1 MTLQSPPN
9 GGLAL
14 LAEAFRAKRTG
25 TLVLG
30 EEPSLLRARLEHG
43 QIVALG
49 PAPAVDTAASMP
61 KPNDSV
67 RLRLERVLSE
77 IGMRKPAASPEP
89 APPASLRD
97 RVIERLGDETA
108 PARFEEGKEAPP
120 GLLAVAVA
128 TEPLILEAVRQMRHD
143 ETVRRAL
150 GDLERPLLATPALAD
165 ERTLTLTEGYLLS
178 RIDGTV
184 SAREVLQ
191 IAPLDPRE
199 TERSLLG
206 LLLTGRVESRPAPPV
221 VAEPTQPTVAM
232 PHVVMP
238 TVATPAVEMPTVATP
253 AVAMP
258 AVAMPAVEMPGA
270 SVPPAS
276 ESDPALPTA
285 EPIDA
290 DAPVPDVAAEE
301 VVDAR
306 AEELAD
312 ADAPIVEAVPDD
324 DVQAAPGPQA
334 GPPAETPREPI
345 DPKVAER
352 RRDIVAFYQSLP
364 FKQNHFDML
373 GVEAGCSDEEVKK
386 AYITLTKRYHPD
398 ANRDRRLDDL
408 HDMLEAIIIRVGEA
422 WEVIG
427 EARSRASY
435 EARAGIVRRPRPATA
450 SGGTPP
456 SAAASAPGAGAATP
470 PAATP
475 AYPSPDDEPAYVSP
489 EEILQRAR
497 RLLAQARYWD
507 AIQLLETTVHG
518 MEPRRQ
524 QHRGRLL
531 LARAYSKNPNWLR
544 RAEEMLHELVRED
557 PTNADTH
564 YELGLVYKTGGFV
577 ARAQGMF
584 RRALELRPGHKE
596 AAAELG
602 IQTEDPSGGGGLL
615 KRLFKR
621 GKAS

>member
-1 MTLQSPPN
+1 M
-9 GGLAL
+9 
-14 LAEAFRAKRTG
+14 
-25 TLVLG
+25 
-30 EEPSLLRARLEHG
+30 
-43 QIVALG
+43 
-49 PAPAVDTAASMP
+49 
-61 KPNDSV
+61 
-67 RLRLERVLSE
+67 
-77 IGMRKPAASPEP
+77 
-89 APPASLRD
+89 
-97 RVIERLGDETA
+97 
-108 PARFEEGKEAPP
+108 
-120 GLLAVAVA
+120 
-128 TEPLILEAVRQMRHD
+128 
-143 ETVRRAL
+143 
-150 GDLERPLLATPALAD
+150 
-165 ERTLTLTEGYLLS
+165 
-178 RIDGTV
+178 
-184 SAREVLQ
+184 
-191 IAPLDPRE
+191 
-199 TERSLLG
+199 
-206 LLLTGRVESRPAPPV
+206 
-221 VAEPTQPTVAM
+221 
-232 PHVVMP
+232 
-238 TVATPAVEMPTVATP
+238 
-253 AVAMP
+253 
-258 AVAMPAVEMPGA
+258 
-270 SVPPAS
+270 
-276 ESDPALPTA
+276 
-285 EPIDA
+285 
-290 DAPVPDVAAEE
+290 
-301 VVDAR
+301 
-306 AEELAD
+306 
-312 ADAPIVEAVPDD
+312 
-324 DVQAAPGPQA
+324 
-334 GPPAETPREPI
+334 
-345 DPKVAER
+345 
-352 RRDIVAFYQSLP
+352 
-364 FKQNHFDML
+364 
-373 GVEAGCSDEEVKK
+373 KK
-386 AYITLTKRYHPD
+386 SYITLTKRYHPD
-398 ANRDRRLDDL
+398 ANRDKRLDDL

-435 EARAGIVRRPRPATA
+435 EARAGIVRRPRPAVT

-456 SAAASAPGAGAATP
+456 SGAPSATVAGAAPP
-470 PAATP
+470 PAAPP

>member
-1 MTLQSPPN
+1 MTLQSPPI
-9 GGLAL
+9 GGLAV

-49 PAPAVDTAASMP
+49 PAPAAETVASLP

-77 IGMRKPAASPEP
+77 IGMRKPAASSEP
-89 APPASLRD
+89 GPPASLRD
-97 RVIERLGDETA
+97 RVIERLGDESA
-108 PARFEEGKEAPP
+108 PARFEEGAEAPA

-128 TEPLILEAVRQMRHD
+128 TEPLILEAVRQMHHD

-150 GDLERPLLATPALAD
+150 GDLDRRLLATPALAD

-191 IAPLDPRE
+191 LAPLDPRE

-206 LLLTGRVESRPAPPV
+206 LLLTGRVESRPAAAV
-221 VAEPTQPTVAM
+221 VPEPTQPTVAM
-232 PHVVMP
+232 PQVVMP
-238 TVATPAVEMPTVATP
+238 TVAMPAVE
-253 AVAMP
+253 
-258 AVAMPAVEMPGA
+258 MPAVEMPGA
-270 SVPPAS
+270 SELPAA
-276 ESDPALPTA
+276 EPDAAPATA

-324 DVQAAPGPQA
+324 EVDAVTGPQA
-334 GPPAETPREPI
+334 AAPVQPTREPI
-345 DPKVAER
+345 DPKVAAR

-364 FKQNHFDML
+364 FKQSHFDML
-373 GVEAGCSDEEVKK
+373 GVEAGCTDEEVKK

-398 ANRDRRLDDL
+398 ANRDKRLDDL

-435 EARAGIVRRPRPATA
+435 EARAGIVRRPRPAAA

-456 SAAASAPGAGAATP
+456 PPAAPATSAGAAPP
-470 PAATP
+470 PAAPP

-507 AIQLLETTVHG
+507 AIQLLETTVSA

-544 RAEEMLHELVRED
+544 RAEEMLQEMVRED